1 MEKTDFK
8 KRLERVYVGSCRSGE
23 NHECLT
29 ICKAK
34 PFQLLALPVQG
45 WWQLYL
51 PCTTCFLGVL
61 EGTLQWHGC
70 HTSLWSSKMCR
81 ASPCYASHLGTWGT
95 CREMPPHWHVQT
107 LEAATSAAI
116 LNTALLYEKKNH
128 EKPIKRFL
136 SSCPSIWLISVS
148 MTTDIK
154 YTRT

>member
-116 LNTALLYEKKNH
+116 LNTALLYEKKKH